1 MTGARTAALAGCLAL
16 TACVSVPLSTMV
28 RMSSFD
34 ERDFVALDPD
44 VLRVR
49 IRLPEAFVLD
59 PSRSALAVDI
69 TADAGV
75 HHGEF
80 TLDAEATEKVQLSA
94 GVFSGD
100 VAGTAYTLKLSA
112 ESRKAFRR
120 LQAFVERGPPSQVTI
135 RIIPI
140 LSAFP
145 ADANSVNVWIDLQ
158 LWPGQGYFPL
168 VDAGEVPM
176 DRIREASTARGS

>member
-1 MTGARTAALAGCLAL
+1 MTGARVAALAGCLAL
-16 TACVSVPLSTMV
+16 AACVSVPLSTMV

-49 IRLPEAFVLD
+49 IKLPEAFVLD

-80 TLDAEATEKVQLSA
+80 TLDPEAAEKVPLST
-94 GVFSGD
+94 GPFSGD
-100 VAGTAYTLKLSA
+100 TTGTAYTLKLSA

-120 LQAFVERGPPSQVTI
+120 LQAFVERGPPGQVSI

-145 ADANSVNVWIDLQ
+145 GDADSVNVWIDLQ
-158 LWPGQGYFPL
+158 LSPSQGYFTL
-168 VDAGEVPM
+168 VDAAEVPM
-176 DRIREASTARGS
+176 DAIREASTAAGR